1 MIEIL
6 HQNFLEYLE
15 NQNIDYVRYV
25 SKVINHNNRLIGIV
39 GARGVGKTTYILQ
52 YLKKLEIP
60 LHKKLYVSA
69 DSLEVLNSSLLE
81 IAKEFSKVGGEVL
94 AIDEIHKYKN
104 FEIELKQIYDMLS
117 LNVIFSGSS
126 AIELEHAK
134 ADLSRRAVLYEMNG
148 LSFREFL
155 EIKLNQKFEPISLE
169 EILQNH
175 LEYGYEL
182 KKEIKVLE
190 HWKEYLKY
198 GFYPFYFE
206 EKSSYLL
213 KLKSTIN
220 TVIETDIPAIF
231 SMKYESIINL
241 KKLVTLIC
249 QSEPFKLNIKE
260 LSAKI
265 GTDRD
270 TLYLYLNYLHRGK
283 ILNVLRS
290 NTKGDNIFLK
300 PDKIYLNNTNLN
312 YAYCNDIKIGT
323 LRESFFASQL
333 GHIHNVSI
341 PNKGDFLV
349 DDKYLFEIGGKNKSF
364 NQIKDIDNSFV
375 VADNIEVGFGNKIPL
390 WLFGFL
396 Y

>member
-155 EIKLNQKFEPISLE
+155 EIKLDKKFEPISLE

-190 HWKEYLKY
+190 HWKEYLQY

-290 NTKGDNIFLK
+290 KTKGDNIFLK

>member
-169 EILQNH
+169 GILQNH